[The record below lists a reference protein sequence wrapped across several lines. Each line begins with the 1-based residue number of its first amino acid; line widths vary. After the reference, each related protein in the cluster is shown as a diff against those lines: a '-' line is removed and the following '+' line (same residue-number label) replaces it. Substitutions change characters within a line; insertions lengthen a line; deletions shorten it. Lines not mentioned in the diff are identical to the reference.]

1 MATIDYI
8 RLLFEHGFIEGD
20 YRNYRYLEGKTKYK
34 VKGK

>member
-8 RLLFEHGFIEGD
+8 HFLVENGRLKDD
-20 YRNYRYLEGKTKYK
+20 YTAYRHLVGKTKYK